1 MLDHARRFGLSFD
14 AIELDWGGV
23 FDWRLYD
30 EWQAVP
36 TWPGWS
42 RLHSVRFWSGLS
54 QEELAAAVGASRKT
68 ISSLE
73 NGRST
78 PSLALAR
85 ALARELSVT
94 LDELFAD
101 DELR

>member
-1 MLDHARRFGLSFD
+1 ML
-14 AIELDWGGV
+14 
-23 FDWRLYD
+23 DWRLYS
-30 EWQAVP
+30 EWQGLP
-36 TWPGWS
+36 SWPGWS
-42 RLHSVRFWSGLS
+42 KLRSLRFWSGLS

-85 ALARELSVT
+85 ALARELSVS
-94 LDELFAD
+94 LDELFGD